1 MVSFETSRDPITL
14 ASQSFPL
21 VQFDTAAAAAAGVAI
36 GFQHALP
43 EDCRTSATLEAD
55 LEPQGKR
62 SKAIPRRFLSVD
74 EHRSV

>member
-14 ASQSFPL
+14 VSQPFPL
-21 VQFDTAAAAAAGVAI
+21 VQFDTAATADVAI